1 MVFIYIIFSAILLYY
16 VLKYGI
22 RNGFAELEDNKDDL
36 IYYQKSSSLLEEIE
50 NVYHIIDMSQ
60 TELKEEAKAI
70 YDDSFNIL
78 ISGKKLKFIF
88 EKLTEKKEQIF
99 NLSTKDFE

>member
-1 MVFIYIIFSAILLYY
+1 MFIYIIFSAILLYY

-22 RNGFAELEDNKDDL
+22 RNGFAELEANKDDL

-78 ISGKKLKFIF
+78 ISGKNLNLYLRNWQRRKNKF
-88 EKLTEKKEQIF
+88 
-99 NLSTKDFE
+99 LS